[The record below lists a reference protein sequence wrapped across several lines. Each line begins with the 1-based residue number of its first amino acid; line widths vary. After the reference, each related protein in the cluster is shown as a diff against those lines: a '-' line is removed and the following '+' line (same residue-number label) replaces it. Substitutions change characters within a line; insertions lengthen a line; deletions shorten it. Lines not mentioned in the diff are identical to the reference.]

1 MNASETTVKQESET
15 ATPSVKGN
23 GQVSGKVT
31 PPRGYAADD
40 MQRRI
45 EWLEGQTG
53 HRHGEFALE
62 DPSKFKGLSENQIG
76 YIGLPLSIAGPLRI
90 DGSYAKGD
98 FYVPLCTLEGTLSLS
113 MTRGFYLTYLSGG
126 ITSRHIKQ
134 QLSRSPVF
142 IFKSL
147 EEAYDFLPWVDEHFE
162 EIKTAAENTTRHGK
176 LLRMEKH
183 PIHNRVLMEFNY
195 DTAEAAGQN
204 MVTMATD
211 AACRWIMEQ
220 CGSRKP
226 LRYLLESNFSGDKN
240 PTQRTMT
247 EGRGHHVICSF
258 SVPDRLLRK
267 LLRVSVDDIVC
278 RITDKQLGSQMAGVF
293 GLNLHVSNALAASY
307 LALGQDVACVAE
319 NCVGTTTYEK
329 QGDNLYA
336 TLSMPSITVGTVGGA
351 TRLKQQRRNLELLEC
366 TGEKSSRKLAEI
378 ICASALALEISLT
391 GALVSNEFAGAHAEF
406 GR

>member
-1 MNASETTVKQESET
+1 M
-15 ATPSVKGN
+15 
-23 GQVSGKVT
+23 
-31 PPRGYAADD
+31 
-40 MQRRI
+40 
-45 EWLEGQTG
+45 
-53 HRHGEFALE
+53 
-62 DPSKFKGLSENQIG
+62 
-76 YIGLPLSIAGPLRI
+76 
-90 DGSYAKGD
+90 
-98 FYVPLCTLEGTLSLS
+98 
-113 MTRGFYLTYLSGG
+113 
-126 ITSRHIKQ
+126 
-134 QLSRSPVF
+134 
-142 IFKSL
+142 
-147 EEAYDFLPWVDEHFE
+147 
-162 EIKTAAENTTRHGK
+162 
-176 LLRMEKH
+176 
-183 PIHNRVLMEFNY
+183 
-195 DTAEAAGQN
+195 
-204 MVTMATD
+204 
-211 AACRWIMEQ
+211 
-220 CGSRKP
+220 
-226 LRYLLESNFSGDKN
+226 
-240 PTQRTMT
+240 

-351 TRLKQQRRNLELLEC
+351 TRLKQQRHNLELLEC

-391 GALVSNEFAGAHAEF
+391 GALVSNEFASAHAEF